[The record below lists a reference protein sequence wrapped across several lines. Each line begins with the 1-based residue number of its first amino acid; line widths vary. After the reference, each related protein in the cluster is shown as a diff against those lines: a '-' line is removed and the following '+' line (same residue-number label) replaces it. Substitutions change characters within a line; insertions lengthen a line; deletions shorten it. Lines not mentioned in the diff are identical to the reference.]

1 LEVPVREY
9 LNTREVAGYLK
20 LNEKKIY
27 ALVAAGQ
34 LPAARVSGK
43 WLFPRDLVDR
53 WVEENTFYPSSG
65 VMGAMLDE
73 LVVMQGSDDWL
84 LSTCVD
90 GLAARPDDFQVVEAS
105 VGSLAGLAAVD
116 RGVAHIAGCHVQTP
130 EIVSAI
136 ARKGGGYRIHL
147 FSRTQGLLLDHQR
160 HPKVSGMADVARD
173 GLRFADRQES
183 SGTWQLARRMLAKEG
198 RRGDELVTVG
208 PYSSHLEVALAIRR
222 GLADVGLG
230 SRIAAELCGLD
241 FAPLMDEAFQLV
253 LPIAYASHARMAR
266 FLDATLD
273 SLRAHRDTP
282 GYDLTHVGRM
292 EVIPPKH
299 ANPS

>member
-1 LEVPVREY
+1 MRDY
-9 LNTREVAGYLK
+9 LNTREVAAYLK

-34 LPAARVSGK
+34 LPAARISGK

-53 WVEENTFYPSSG
+53 WVEEKTFYPSSG

-84 LSTCVD
+84 LSNCVD
-90 GLAARPDDFQVVEAS
+90 GLATRPADFQIVEAR

-136 ARKGGGYRIHL
+136 ASRGGGYRIHL
-147 FSRTQGLLLDHQR
+147 FSRTQGLILDRQR
-160 HPKVSGMADVARD
+160 HPDVSSMADVARL

-183 SGTWQLARRMLAKEG
+183 AGTWQLARRMLAEAG
-198 RRGDELVTVG
+198 HESEALLPVG
-208 PYSSHLEVALAIRR
+208 PFPSHLEVALAIRR
-222 GLADVGLG
+222 GAADVGLG

-241 FAPLMDEAFQLV
+241 FAPLADEAFQLV
-253 LPIAYASHARMAR
+253 VPIAYASHARMAR

-273 SLRAHRDTP
+273 GLRTKADTP
-282 GYDLTHVGRM
+282 GYDLTHLGRM
-292 EVIPPKH
+292 EIIPPKLTSH
-299 ANPS
+299 G